1 MTNKELLLAAL
12 NNREVP
18 RLPVGFWFHFVT
30 DPEKT
35 QGLERPELAEQS
47 VKGHRRY
54 IEEFRPDFVKVMSD
68 GFFGYPQVGET
79 VKLNLGAEKIGD
91 LAKFQPVG
99 EDHPWIQAQIAQ
111 VKRIV
116 SLQKDTMY
124 FYNIFSPSTTLKRII
139 GLETLI
145 TWFREDPSLLA
156 STLLR
161 MAEGIAAQAK
171 SVIVHGGADGIYL
184 SAQNHDVSR
193 ISDDEYHRYFSP
205 ADKIVLDAANEASE
219 NNILHICGYRGCRN
233 HLEAWTG
240 YKAKAYNWAVNVEGV
255 SLLEGKKIFGG
266 AAVIGGFANTADDL
280 IYKGSREEIE
290 AYTAKIIGEAGR
302 TGVILGADCT
312 VPNDTPFERF
322 EWVRKKAKT
331 LSR

>member
-1 MTNKELLLAAL
+1 MTNRELLLAAL
-12 NNREVP
+12 NNKEVP
-18 RLPVGFWFHFVT
+18 RLPLGFWFHFVSEA
-30 DPEKT
+30 EKP

-47 VKGHRRY
+47 VKGHKRY

-68 GFFGYPQVGET
+68 GFFGYPQKGET

-111 VKRIV
+111 VKKIV
-116 SLQKDTMY
+116 SLQRDIMY

-139 GLETLI
+139 GLETMI
-145 TWFREDPSLLA
+145 TWFKEDPSLLA
-156 STLLR
+156 GTLLR
-161 MAEGIAAQAK
+161 MAEGIAVQAR

-184 SAQNHDVSR
+184 SAQNNDRSR
-193 ISDDEYHRYFSP
+193 ISDDEYRRYFSP
-205 ADKIVLDAANEASE
+205 ADKIVLDAANAASE
-219 NNILHICGYRGCRN
+219 NNILHICGNRGFRN
-233 HLEAWTG
+233 HLETWTG
-240 YKAKAYNWAVNVEGV
+240 YKAKAYNWASNVEGV
-255 SLLEGKKIFGG
+255 SLSEGKKIFGG

-280 IYKGSREEIE
+280 IYRGSREEIE
-290 AYTAKIIGEAGR
+290 ACTAKIIAEAGR

-312 VPNDTPFERF
+312 VPDDTPFEHF
-322 EWVRKKAKT
+322 QWVREKAKA